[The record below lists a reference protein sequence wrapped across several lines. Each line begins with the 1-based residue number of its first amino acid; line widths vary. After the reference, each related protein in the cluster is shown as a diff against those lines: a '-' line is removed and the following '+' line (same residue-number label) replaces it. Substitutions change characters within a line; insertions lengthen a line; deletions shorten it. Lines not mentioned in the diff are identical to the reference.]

1 MDLTKLYNF
10 TTAELREEAER
21 LGVRDTY
28 ALSRAQ
34 LIHAIRAQVN
44 GDQSSGLFGRV
55 LGFAKRAL
63 QQGAQQT
70 LEVDRQSRPPPPSSD
85 SAREAPASA
94 SAAEPEPEP
103 AVAAPT
109 VRSEVPSLFRAPA
122 SSAPPAS
129 ASAGPSSRAP
139 VGVFSSSA
147 SRFEEPFPT
156 RTMARILADQGH
168 YKRSL
173 AIYADLIRQAPD
185 DAELQ
190 GEAERV
196 RTQSRSRR
204 PHA

>member
-10 TTAELREEAER
+10 TTAELREEADR

-34 LIHAIRAQVN
+34 LIHAIRGQVS
-44 GDQSSGLFGRV
+44 GDQSNGLFGRV

-63 QQGAQQT
+63 QQSAQQP
-70 LEVDRQSRPPPPSSD
+70 LEVDRPSRPSPPTSEPTS
-85 SAREAPASA
+85 EAPEAPPA
-94 SAAEPEPEP
+94 MEP
-103 AVAAPT
+103 AAAVPAT
-109 VRSEVPSLFRAPA
+109 RSEAPSLFRTPA
-122 SSAPPAS
+122 SNSPPTS
-129 ASAGPSSRAP
+129 ASSGPSSRAP
-139 VGVFSSSA
+139 AGVFSSSA

-185 DAELQ
+185 DSELQ
-190 GEAERV
+190 GEADRV